1 MVPARPAQ
9 LEEPGPRGRGP
20 LRARRRWIEVW
31 DEETGEGFDFGR
43 IKAWEPGKRLLLD
56 YLIHDGG
63 HVTEVEV
70 RFEPTEGGTRVVLE
84 HRGWDVSEIDRNYG
98 EQAGIKDITLH
109 VKGAYAFGYLK
120 VEAGAHRLV
129 RFVAS
134 GLILPPYIGLVGK
147 ILLHGSSDEQD

>member
-20 LRARRRWIEVW
+20 LRARRRR
-31 DEETGEGFDFGR
+31 TAGSRCGTRRPGEGFDFGR

-63 HVTEVEV
+63 HDTEVEV

-84 HRGWDVSEIDRNYG
+84 HRGWD
-98 EQAGIKDITLH
+98 A
-109 VKGAYAFGYLK
+109 
-120 VEAGAHRLV
+120 
-129 RFVAS
+129 
-134 GLILPPYIGLVGK
+134 LPPAVAAAGVANVQKGEPVLLGWFAEYIEK
-147 ILLHGSSDEQD
+147 EAR